1 MKNLSTVTMAM
12 LVAALVSLL
21 TGCAGV
27 RRLVTARVEIQSGTN
42 VVRVIQPKDTTIE
55 RLEFNPSKGA
65 LVLQGYASA
74 GNAAAIAA
82 ARAQSEAQA
91 ALFGRLI
98 EFTGQLSVLA
108 ARAYGVPVPA
118 APPIA
123 TTSTNAAP
131 EPEPEAEPE
140 P

>member
-27 RRLVTARVEIQSGTN
+27 RRLVTARVEIESGTN
-42 VVRVIQPKDTTIE
+42 VVRVVQPKDTTIE
-55 RLEFNPSKGA
+55 RLEFNPAKGT
-65 LVLQGYASA
+65 LVLQGYASS

-91 ALFGRLI
+91 AMFGRLV

-108 ARAYGVPVPA
+108 ARVYGVPVPA
-118 APPIA
+118 APAVA
-123 TTSTNAAP
+123 TTSTNAPP
-131 EPEPEAEPE
+131 EP
-140 P
+140 